1 MKPKI
6 TTTKIVHATRLAGR
20 TRRPTAT
27 AKENQACAAGPNGC
41 TGTRCHCAR
50 NGGAVQR
57 GPRQPNRNPDTQ

>member
-27 AKENQACAAGPNGC
+27 KEEEACAAGPNGC
-41 TGTRCHCAR
+41 PHRRCHCAR
-50 NGGAVQR
+50 DGGAVQR
-57 GPRQPNRNPDTQ
+57 STRQPNRNPDTQ

>member
-27 AKENQACAAGPNGC
+27 KEEEACAAGPNGC
-41 TGTRCHCAR
+41 PHRRCHCAR
-50 NGGAVQR
+50 KDRAVR
-57 GPRQPNRNPDTQ
+57 GDKGQPNRNRNLE

>member
-27 AKENQACAAGPNGC
+27 KEEEACTAGPHGC
-41 TGTRCHCAR
+41 TKTRCHCAR
-50 NGGAVQR
+50 KDRAVR
-57 GPRQPNRNPDTQ
+57 GDKGQPNRNPDTQ